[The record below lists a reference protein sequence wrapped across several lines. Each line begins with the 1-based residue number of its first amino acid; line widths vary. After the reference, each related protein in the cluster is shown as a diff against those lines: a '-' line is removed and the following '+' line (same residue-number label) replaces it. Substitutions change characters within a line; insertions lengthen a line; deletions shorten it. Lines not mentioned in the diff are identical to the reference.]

1 MGYVLAIC
9 QGLDYLMD
17 FQQKLENLATL
28 AVRIGNN
35 IHPNQRLYIRAPLES
50 APLVRLIARAAY
62 KAGASL
68 VDTIWMDDLST
79 LERLNH
85 SAEANL
91 SEVSELRYQ
100 AMESAC
106 ERGDAYLSILAN
118 DPAAFEHTDP
128 NRVSMMMRA
137 MGMRGKKVMELFGS
151 GQVNWSIIAYAVP
164 SWSKRVFPDLPQA
177 EGLEKLWDA
186 IFMVSRADQPDP
198 VSAWQTHLTDLEAR
212 RDYLNKQHLRRLEL
226 HAPGT
231 DLSIELPE
239 LHRWEG
245 GSSRTSNPKHP
256 MPIQYVPNIPTEEVF
271 TMPHRFG
278 VNGSVRSTKPLS
290 FNGQIIDGIR
300 MTFKDG
306 KAIVA
311 GAATG
316 EDILHQLLETDEG
329 ASRLGEI
336 ALVAESSP
344 VARSGVLFQE
354 TLFDENAACHIAM
367 GRAYAYTLNG
377 GTTMSKEELAAH
389 GANDSQV
396 HVDWMIGSK
405 EMQVVGIR
413 ADGSRLHLLEAGE
426 WAFNPD

>member
-1 MGYVLAIC
+1 
-9 QGLDYLMD
+9 MD
-17 FQQKLENLATL
+17 FQQKLKNLATL
-28 AVRIGNN
+28 AVKIGNN
-35 IHPNQRLYIRAPLES
+35 LHPGQRLYIRAPLES

-62 KAGASL
+62 QAGASL

-79 LERLNH
+79 LERLIH
-85 SAEANL
+85 STESDL

-118 DPAAFEHTDP
+118 DPAVFEHTDP
-128 NRVSMMMRA
+128 NRVSTMMRA
-137 MGMRGKKVMELFGS
+137 MGVRGKKVMELFGS
-151 GQVNWSIIAYAVP
+151 GQVNWSIISYAVP
-164 SWSKRVFPDLPQA
+164 TWSKRIFPNLSEAQ
-177 EGLEKLWDA
+177 GLEKLWDA

-198 VSAWQTHLTDLEAR
+198 VSAWKTHLTDLEAR
-212 RDYLNKQHLRRLEL
+212 RDYLNRQSLRRLEL

-256 MPIQYVPNIPTEEVF
+256 MPIAYVPNIPTEEVF

-278 VNGSVRSTKPLS
+278 VNGTARSSKPLS
-290 FNGQIIDGIR
+290 FNGQIIDGIS

-316 EDILHQLLETDEG
+316 EEILHQLLETDEG
-329 ASRLGEI
+329 SSRLGEI

-367 GRAYAYTLNG
+367 GRAYAYTLHG

-405 EMQVVGIR
+405 NMEVIGIR
-413 ADGSRLHLLEAGE
+413 ADGSKLELLKAGE
-426 WAFNPD
+426 WAFTPD